1 MGKYTGDKPYDF
13 VVAVYDGLGTADEA
27 FDTIKSLEGHDR
39 LKIHDAAVF
48 TRTDKGKIKLKNK
61 GYVATWKGG
70 TIGLG
75 IGLLLGGPIGGAVV
89 GGLIGFG
96 RSNQRRNIRGLVD
109 EKLGA
114 TQSALAVVAE
124 NVEWAAVEAAMA
136 RFEGTMLY
144 EELTGESLA
153 ALDALQSDED
163 VVAAAEDELVVD
175 DADVVA
181 GDQAAAVADDVTAVA
196 TTDAAVDADVDA
208 VVAGVQ
214 DEVALDDGPAD
225 SRNSDATS

>member
-13 VVAVYDGLGTADEA
+13 VVAVYDGLDTADEA
-27 FDTIKSLEGHDR
+27 FETIKSLEGHDR

-96 RSNQRRNIRGLVD
+96 RGNQRRNLRGLID

-136 RFEGTMLY
+136 RFEGTMVY
-144 EELTGESLA
+144 EELTGDSLA
-153 ALDALQSDED
+153 ALEALEADDD
-163 VVAAAEDELVVD
+163 VVAAAEDELEVD
-175 DADVVA
+175 DADSDSG
-181 GDQAAAVADDVTAVA
+181 GD
-196 TTDAAVDADVDA
+196 
-208 VVAGVQ
+208 
-214 DEVALDDGPAD
+214 
-225 SRNSDATS
+225 DATS

>member
-163 VVAAAEDELVVD
+163 VVAAAEDELIVD

-225 SRNSDATS
+225 STS

>member
-61 GYVATWKGG
+61 GYVGTWKGG

-96 RSNQRRNIRGLVD
+96 RGNQRRNIRGLVD

-124 NVEWAAVEAAMA
+124 NVEWAAVEAAMT
-136 RFEGTMLY
+136 RFNGTMLY

-163 VVAAAEDELVVD
+163 VVAAAEDELIVD

-225 SRNSDATS
+225 STS